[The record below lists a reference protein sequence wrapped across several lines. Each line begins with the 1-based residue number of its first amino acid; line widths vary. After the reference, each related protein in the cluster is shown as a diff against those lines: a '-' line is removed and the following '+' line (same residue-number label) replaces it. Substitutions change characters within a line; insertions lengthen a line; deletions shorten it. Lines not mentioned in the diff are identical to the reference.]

1 MASTNIRACNNGKIK
16 YKPCTK
22 KTQKV
27 KIPNWGASNVCESK
41 NDDYCVYDS
50 NAPIP
55 GIPGSHGWHDDGNYI
70 MSCQYK
76 DANKIPNLTDEK
88 TCCTQAINKKQS
100 TCQYGYCGGTGQ
112 SDSNLCDVHVEN
124 YCNANPKDNKCKCYT
139 KYNTLKSV
147 VNSNKD
153 IDKTF
158 ANPRLVSECNED
170 NQLMTKHMYD
180 LNIASGSICVINADQ
195 IIANKSSIAQKCGKG
210 PLTKDTPSTPTPS
223 TGDDKPSTDKT
234 KKSNNK
240 KKIIVISLSSILV
253 ILFLMLLI
261 SLSSNDTKSNIKSK
275 YLQ

>member
-76 DANKIPNLTDEK
+76 DANKIPNITDEK
-88 TCCTQAINKKQS
+88 TCCTQAINGIQS

-112 SDSNLCDVHVEN
+112 SDSNLCDPYIED
-124 YCNANPKDNKCKCYT
+124 YCKTHPKDNKCKCYT
-139 KYNTLKSV
+139 KYNTLSSV
-147 VNSNKD
+147 VEGKKLD
-153 IDKTF
+153 AKF
-158 ANPRLVSECNED
+158 KNPKLVSECNED

-180 LNIASGSICVINADQ
+180 LNTAPGNICYISADY
-195 IIANKSSIAQKCGKG
+195 IIANKSTLGQSCGNA
-210 PLTKDTPSTPTPS
+210 PTKDPPSTPTQKPS
-223 TGDDKPSTDKT
+223 TDDDKPSTDKSN
-234 KKSNNK
+234 KSNNT
-240 KKIIVISLSSILV
+240 KKIIVISLVSVLVILV
-253 ILFLMLLI
+253 ILMLLF
-261 SLSSNDTKSNIKSK
+261 SSS
-275 YLQ
+275 